1 MLCSSVVCSFG
12 FSIEVRTIILM
23 NSYRCPW
30 LQNHTCEPRIV
41 YHLSLSLQIYYLYLL
56 IVVKSYIYLSLINT
70 QLYPTSKDDFPIQ
83 TTVMSTTKIPWF
95 SPRNSWLRRT
105 SDVHWAV
112 VLSRCPSGID
122 HPQRWFHHLGWFDVN
137 MLRTK
142 HINKQGDIYI
152 YIYLSLHVMQKS
164 RKT

>member
-1 MLCSSVVCSFG
+1 MPMAPKPYLRTTHSISS
-12 FSIEVRTIILM
+12 
-23 NSYRCPW
+23 
-30 LQNHTCEPRIV
+30 
-41 YHLSLSLQIYYLYLL
+41 LSRSLQIYYLYLL

-83 TTVMSTTKIPWF
+83 TTVMSTTKSPWF

-152 YIYLSLHVMQKS
+152 YIYIYIYPCDAKINIDINMI
-164 RKT
+164 